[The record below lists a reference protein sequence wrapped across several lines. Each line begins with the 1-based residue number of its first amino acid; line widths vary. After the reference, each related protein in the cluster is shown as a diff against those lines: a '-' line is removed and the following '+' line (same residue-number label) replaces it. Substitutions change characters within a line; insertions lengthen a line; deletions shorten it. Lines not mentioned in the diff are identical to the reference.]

1 MLKIKN
7 IQTIIGQ
14 EYNDTLNIIGVIEH
28 KDHYE
33 FTLGYVSLGPVNIET
48 ILLHRKQTDNGM
60 YVMEY
65 DNKTGKTLIST
76 KEGGL
81 YGITNNDTIS
91 VRPKKYN
98 NSGAAAGEVAKIA
111 DSVNALANQVKM
123 MTQQPIYVSAKV
135 NDRELLAFNADRVNE
150 RSNLEKRDAYR
161 IQ

>member
-60 YVMEY
+60 YIMEY
-65 DNKTGKTLIST
+65 NNKTLW
-76 KEGGL
+76 L
-81 YGITNNDTIS
+81 NTNEFDTTD
-91 VRPKKYN
+91 
-98 NSGAAAGEVAKIA
+98 KIIICM
-111 DSVNALANQVKM
+111 Q
-123 MTQQPIYVSAKV
+123 TI
-135 NDRELLAFNADRVNE
+135 
-150 RSNLEKRDAYR
+150 
-161 IQ
+161 